1 MREHTTP
8 IRASHVNQGTSIP
21 RSQLRSSET
30 SGRVFRHPKLHVS
43 EERGE
48 ATAYG
53 GLSLAAA
60 LVGRLGVERALDRA
74 LDLLQSHRPFTESDH
89 VLTHVY
95 NLFVGGTCIEDIGHL
110 QASEPVR
117 RMLGAV
123 RIPDPTTAGD
133 FLRRF
138 DPESLGALDGAIDVG
153 QEGVWRRRYGRKK
166 VDRAIVDL
174 DSHVHPV
181 YGDQKE
187 GADFSYKG
195 PLAYHPLVISLA
207 ETQECLRL
215 INRPGNTP
223 SAEGAEAH
231 LEELFPWLLR
241 RFRKVVVRG
250 DAAFCNQKIF
260 DACEAHGQYFAV
272 VSPAQRNF
280 EALADALPESAWK
293 PYRGPGGRAR
303 SAPRPS
309 RRRRRRPNLRR
320 RLARQRGK
328 HDLKLERQWVAEI
341 PYQPERSKRTFRLV
355 IRRQRIEEH
364 HQGELFELWRYRYV
378 MTNLPRSTS
387 TQEAVDLTYQRCDQE
402 NVIEQLQHGI
412 AGMRMPTGGLL
423 SNAAF
428 LTCARLAHNLKA
440 WLAQLA
446 LPRETMRWEWKRFRH
461 AFVYVA
467 ARVLRQSRQI
477 HVRIAASH
485 RTAPTIV
492 QAHARLQN

>member
-1 MREHTTP
+1 
-8 IRASHVNQGTSIP
+8 
-21 RSQLRSSET
+21 
-30 SGRVFRHPKLHVS
+30 VS

-53 GLSLAAA
+53 GLSLATA
-60 LVGRLGVERALDRA
+60 LVRSLGVPGALDDA
-74 LDLLQSHRPFTESDH
+74 LSLLQSHRPFTESDH

-95 NLFVGGTCIEDIGHL
+95 NLFLGGTCIEDIGHL
-110 QASEPVR
+110 QGSEPVR

-138 DPESLGALDGAIDVG
+138 DEASLGALDAAIDQG
-153 QEGVWRRRYGRKK
+153 QEAVWRRRYGRKK

-223 SAEGAEAH
+223 SAEGAETH
-231 LEELFPWLLR
+231 LAALFPLLLR
-241 RFRKVVVRG
+241 RFRHVVVRG
-250 DAAFCNQKIF
+250 DAAFCNQKVF
-260 DACEAHGQYFAV
+260 DACEAHGQCFAV
-272 VSPAQRNF
+272 VSPAQQNF
-280 EALADALPESAWK
+280 EALAEALPESAWK
-293 PYRGPGGRAR
+293 PYRGPGERAQR
-303 SAPRPS
+303 VQPPA
-309 RRRRRRPNLRR
+309 RRRKRQPNRRR
-320 RLARQRGK
+320 RLARARGK
-328 HDLKLERQWVAEI
+328 HDLRLERQWVAEI
-341 PYQPERSKRTFRLV
+341 PYRPQRSATTYRLV

-387 TQEAVDLTYQRCDQE
+387 SQEAVDLTYQRCDQE

-428 LTCARLAHNLKA
+428 LTCARLGHNLKA
-440 WLAQLA
+440 WLGQLA

-477 HVRIAASH
+477 HVRIAMSH
-485 RTAPTIV
+485 RTAPTIL
-492 QAHARLQN
+492 QAHARLQG

>member
-1 MREHTTP
+1 MKEHTARL
-8 IRASHVNQGTSIP
+8 RASHVNQGTSIP
-21 RSQLRSSET
+21 RSQLRSPRT
-30 SGRVFRHPKLHVS
+30 SGPVFRHPKLQVS

-53 GLSLAAA
+53 GLSLAAT
-60 LVGRLGVERALDRA
+60 LVRSLGVNRVLDEALS
-74 LDLLQSHRPFTESDH
+74 LLQSHRPFTESDH

-110 QASEPVR
+110 QGSEPVR

-138 DPESLGALDGAIDVG
+138 DAPSLGALDRAIDAG
-153 QEGVWRRRYGRKK
+153 QEAVWRRRYGRKK
-166 VDRAIVDL
+166 ADQAIVDL

-223 SAEGAEAH
+223 SAEGAEMH
-231 LEELFPWLLR
+231 LAELFPLLLC
-241 RFRKVVVRG
+241 RFRQVVVRG
-250 DAAFCNQKIF
+250 DSAFCNQKVF
-260 DACEAHGQYFAV
+260 DACEAQGQCFAV

-280 EALADALPESAWK
+280 EALAEALPESAWK
-293 PYRGPGGRAR
+293 PYRGPGERVRRAP
-303 SAPRPS
+303 SPS
-309 RRRRRRPNLRR
+309 RRRKRRRNLRR
-320 RLARQRGK
+320 RLVRQRGK
-328 HDLKLERQWVAEI
+328 YDLKLERQWIAEI
-341 PYQPERSKRTFRLV
+341 PYRPQRSATTYRLV

-378 MTNLPRSTS
+378 LTNLPRSTS

-412 AGMRMPTGGLL
+412 AGMRMPTGELL

-477 HVRIAASH
+477 HVRFATSH
-485 RTAPTIV
+485 RMAPTILL
-492 QAHARLQN
+492 AHARLQT

>member
-1 MREHTTP
+1 M
-8 IRASHVNQGTSIP
+8 
-21 RSQLRSSET
+21 
-30 SGRVFRHPKLHVS
+30 FRHPKLHLS
-43 EERGE
+43 ADRGE
-48 ATAYG
+48 STAYG
-53 GLSLAAA
+53 GLLLAAA
-60 LVGRLGVERALDRA
+60 LVRNLGIPRVLDEA
-74 LDLLQSHRPFTESDH
+74 LDLLRSHRPFTESDH

-95 NLFVGGTCIEDIGHL
+95 NLFVGGTCIEDIASL
-110 QASEPVR
+110 QGSEPVR

-138 DPESLGALDGAIDVG
+138 DATSLHALDAAIDRG
-153 QEGVWRRRYGRKK
+153 QEAVWRRRDGRKK
-166 VDRAIVDL
+166 AERALVDL

-223 SAEGAEAH
+223 SAEGAEEH
-231 LEELFPWLLR
+231 LDELFPMLLR
-241 RFRKVVVRG
+241 RFRQVVVRG
-250 DAAFCNQKIF
+250 DSAFCNQKVF
-260 DACEAHGQYFAV
+260 DTCEAHGQSFAV
-272 VSPAQRNF
+272 VSPVQTNF
-280 EALADALPESAWK
+280 EALADALAESAWK
-293 PYRGPGGRAR
+293 PYRGPGERAHHT
-303 SAPRPS
+303 PPPGQ
-309 RRRRRRPNLRR
+309 RRKRRPNLRR

-328 HDLKLERQWVAEI
+328 HDLRLERQWVAEI
-341 PYQPERSKRTFRLV
+341 AYRPQRSATTYRLV
-355 IRRQRIEEH
+355 IRRQRVEEH
-364 HQGELFELWRYRYV
+364 HQGQLFELWRYRYV
-378 MTNLPRSTS
+378 MTNLPPSTS
-387 TQEAVDLTYQRCDQE
+387 TREVVDLTYQRCDQE

-446 LPRETMRWEWKRFRH
+446 LPLETMRWEWKRFRH

-467 ARVLRQSRQI
+467 ARVLRKSRQI
-477 HVRIAASH
+477 HVQIATSH
-485 RTAPTIV
+485 RTAQTIL
-492 QAHARLQN
+492 QAHARLQI

>member
-1 MREHTTP
+1 MKEHTTP
-8 IRASHVNQGTSIP
+8 VRASHVNQGTSIP
-21 RSQLRSSET
+21 RSQLRFPKT
-30 SGRVFRHPKLHVS
+30 SGPVLRHPKLHVS

-53 GLSLAAA
+53 GLSLAAT
-60 LVGRLGVERALDRA
+60 LVRSLGVQRALNEA
-74 LDLLQSHRPFTESDH
+74 LSLLQSHRPFTESDH

-95 NLFVGGTCIEDIGHL
+95 NLFVGGTCLEDIGHL
-110 QASEPVR
+110 QASEPIR

-138 DPESLGALDGAIDVG
+138 DEQSLGALDGAIDAG
-153 QEGVWRRRYGRKK
+153 QEAVWRRRYGRKK
-166 VDRAIVDL
+166 ADRAIVDL

-181 YGDQKE
+181 YGDQKQ

-223 SAEGAEAH
+223 SAEGAEKH
-231 LEELFPWLLR
+231 LDELFPMLLR
-241 RFRKVVVRG
+241 RFRHVVVRG
-250 DAAFCNQKIF
+250 DSAFCNQKVF
-260 DACEAHGQYFAV
+260 DTCESHGQCFAV
-272 VSPAQRNF
+272 VSPTQQNF

-293 PYRGPGGRAR
+293 PYRGPGERAHR
-303 SAPRPS
+303 TPPLAQ
-309 RRRRRRPNLRR
+309 RRKRRPNLRR

-328 HDLKLERQWVAEI
+328 YDLRLERQWVAEI
-341 PYQPERSKRTFRLV
+341 PYRPQRSQTTYRLV

-364 HQGELFELWRYRYV
+364 HQGQLFELWRYRYV
-378 MTNLPRSTS
+378 MTNLPPSTS
-387 TQEAVDLTYQRCDQE
+387 TREAVDLTYQRCDQE

-412 AGMRMPTGGLL
+412 SGMRMPTGGLI
-423 SNAAF
+423 SNAAY

-477 HVRIAASH
+477 HVRLAMTH
-485 RTAPTIV
+485 RMAPTILL
-492 QAHARLQN
+492 AHARLQR

>member
-21 RSQLRSSET
+21 RSQLRSPKT
-30 SGRVFRHPKLHVS
+30 SGRVFRQPKLHVS

-60 LVGRLGVERALDRA
+60 LVGRLGVDRALEQA

-117 RMLGAV
+117 RMLGAA

-138 DPESLGALDGAIDVG
+138 EAESLRALDGAIDVV
-153 QEGVWRRRYGRKK
+153 QENVWRRRYGRKK
-166 VDRAIVDL
+166 ADRAIVDL

-223 SAEGAEAH
+223 SAEGAETH
-231 LEELFPWLLR
+231 LAELFPLLLR
-241 RFRKVVVRG
+241 RFRQVVVRG
-250 DAAFCNQKIF
+250 DSAFCKQAIF
-260 DACEAHGQYFAV
+260 DACQAHGQFFAV
-272 VSPAQRNF
+272 VSPAQQNF
-280 EALADALPESAWK
+280 EALAESLPEAAWK
-293 PYRGPGGRAR
+293 PYRGPGQRAQR
-303 SAPRPS
+303 AQRPS

-328 HDLKLERQWVAEI
+328 HDLKLERQWIAEV
-341 PYQPERSKRTFRLV
+341 PYQPTRSGQTYRLV

-378 MTNLPRSTS
+378 MTNLPPSTS

-492 QAHARLQN
+492 QAHARLQI

>member
-1 MREHTTP
+1 M
-8 IRASHVNQGTSIP
+8 
-21 RSQLRSSET
+21 
-30 SGRVFRHPKLHVS
+30 FRHPKLQVS

-48 ATAYG
+48 ATAHG
-53 GLSLAAA
+53 GLSLATAVLRSLGMPQILDEA
-60 LVGRLGVERALDRA
+60 LS
-74 LDLLQSHRPFTESDH
+74 LLRSHRPFTESDH

-110 QASEPVR
+110 QGSEPVR
-117 RMLGAV
+117 RLLGAV

-138 DPESLGALDGAIDVG
+138 DEGSLRALDGAIDKG
-153 QEGVWRRRYGRKK
+153 QEGVWRRRYGRRK
-166 VDRAIVDL
+166 VDRALVDL

-195 PLAYHPLVISLA
+195 SLAYHPLVISLA

-223 SAEGAEAH
+223 SAEGAETH
-231 LEELFPWLLR
+231 LAELFPLLLR
-241 RFRKVVVRG
+241 RFRQVVIRG

-260 DACEAHGQYFAV
+260 DICDAHGQCFAV

-280 EALADALPESAWK
+280 EALAEDLPESAWK
-293 PYRGPGGRAR
+293 PYRGPAERGRCA
-303 SAPRPS
+303 SPPAK
-309 RRRRRRPNLRR
+309 RRKRRPNLRR
-320 RLARQRGK
+320 RLARRRGK
-328 HDLKLERQWVAEI
+328 DDLKLERQWVAEI
-341 PYQPERSKRTFRLV
+341 PYRPERSRNTYRLV

-387 TQEAVDLTYQRCDQE
+387 TREVVDLTYRRCDQE
-402 NVIEQLQHGI
+402 NVIEQLQHGV

-461 AFVYVA
+461 AFVYVS
-467 ARVLRQSRQI
+467 ARILRQSRQI
-477 HVRIAASH
+477 HVQIAASH
-485 RTAPTIV
+485 RTAPMIV
-492 QAHARLQN
+492 RAHAQLQG

>member
-1 MREHTTP
+1 M
-8 IRASHVNQGTSIP
+8 
-21 RSQLRSSET
+21 
-30 SGRVFRHPKLHVS
+30 FRHPHLHVS

-53 GLSLAAA
+53 GLSLASA
-60 LVGRLGVERALDRA
+60 VVRSLGVPRALDEA
-74 LDLLQSHRPFTESDH
+74 LSLLRSHRPFTESDH

-95 NLFVGGTCIEDIGHL
+95 NLFIGGTCIEDIGHL

-117 RMLGAV
+117 RMLGAA

-138 DPESLGALDGAIDVG
+138 DAESLRALDGAIDAA
-153 QEGVWRRRYGRKK
+153 QENVWRRRYGRKQA
-166 VDRAIVDL
+166 DRAIVDL

-223 SAEGAEAH
+223 SAEGVESH
-231 LEELFPWLLR
+231 LTELFPLLLR
-241 RFRKVVVRG
+241 RFRQVVVRG
-250 DAAFCNQKIF
+250 DSAFCKQALF
-260 DACEAHGQYFAV
+260 EVCEAHGQYFAV
-272 VSPAQRNF
+272 VSPIQTNF

-293 PYRGPGGRAR
+293 PYRGPGERAHR
-303 SAPRPS
+303 TPPPAQ
-309 RRRRRRPNLRR
+309 RRKRRPNLRR
-320 RLARQRGK
+320 RLARARGK
-328 HDLKLERQWVAEI
+328 HDLRLERQWVAEI
-341 PYQPERSKRTFRLV
+341 PYRPQRSGTTYRLV

-364 HQGELFELWRYRYV
+364 HQGHLFELWRYRYG
-378 MTNLPRSTS
+378 MTNLPPSTS
-387 TQEAVDLTYQRCDQE
+387 TREVVDLTYQRCDQE

-412 AGMRMPTGGLL
+412 AGMRMPTGGLI
-423 SNAAF
+423 SNAAY

-477 HVRIAASH
+477 HVQIASSH
-485 RTAPTIV
+485 RTAATLV
-492 QAHARLQN
+492 QAHVRLQT

>member
-1 MREHTTP
+1 M
-8 IRASHVNQGTSIP
+8 
-21 RSQLRSSET
+21 
-30 SGRVFRHPKLHVS
+30 FRHPTLQVS

-53 GLSLAAA
+53 GLSLAIA
-60 LVGRLGVERALDRA
+60 LMRSLGVPRALDQSLR
-74 LDLLQSHRPFTESDH
+74 LLQSHRPFAESDH

-110 QASEPVR
+110 QGSEPIR

-138 DPESLGALDGAIDVG
+138 DAASLEALDRAIDVG
-153 QEGVWRRRYGRKK
+153 QEAVWRRRHGRKK

-174 DSHVHPV
+174 DSHVHAV
-181 YGDQKE
+181 YGDQKQ
-187 GADFSYKG
+187 GADFSYQG
-195 PLAYHPLVISLA
+195 SLAYHPLVITLA
-207 ETQECLRL
+207 DTQECLRL

-223 SAEGAEAH
+223 SADGVETQLA
-231 LEELFPWLLR
+231 ELFPLLLR
-241 RFRKVVVRG
+241 RFRQVVVRG
-250 DAAFCNQKIF
+250 DSAFCKQALF
-260 DACEAHGQYFAV
+260 DACEAQGQCFV
-272 VSPAQRNF
+272 VASRAQPNF
-280 EALADALPESAWK
+280 EALAEALPESAWK
-293 PYRGPGGRAR
+293 PYRGPRERADR
-303 SAPRPS
+303 AQPPAQ
-309 RRRRRRPNLRR
+309 RRKRRPNLRR

-328 HDLKLERQWVAEI
+328 HDLRLERQWVAEI
-341 PYQPERSKRTFRLV
+341 PYRPHPSQTTYRLV

-364 HQGELFELWRYRYV
+364 QQGELFELWRYRYV
-378 MTNLPRSTS
+378 LTNLPSTTS

-461 AFVYVA
+461 AFVYVS
-467 ARVLRQSRQI
+467 ARILRRSRQI
-477 HVRIAASH
+477 HVQLAASH
-485 RTAPTIV
+485 RTTPLLL
-492 QAHARLQN
+492 QAHVRLNT

>member
-1 MREHTTP
+1 MKEHTP
-8 IRASHVNQGTSIP
+8 PVRASHVNQGTSIARAELGSP
-21 RSQLRSSET
+21 AT
-30 SGRVFRHPKLHVS
+30 AGRVFRHPKLQVF

-53 GLSLAAA
+53 GLALAAT
-60 LVGRLGVERALDRA
+60 LVRSLGLHRELDRA

-95 NLFVGGTCIEDIGHL
+95 NLFVGGSCIEDIAHL
-110 QASEPVR
+110 QGSEPVR
-117 RMLGAV
+117 RMLGAA

-138 DPESLGALDGAIDVG
+138 DAEALGALDRAIDRG
-153 QEGVWRRRYGRKK
+153 QEMVWKRRYGRRKATQ
-166 VDRAIVDL
+166 AIVDL

-195 PLAYHPLVISLA
+195 SLAYHPLVISLA

-215 INRPGNTP
+215 INRPGNTA
-223 SAEGAEAH
+223 SAEGAERH
-231 LEELFPWLLR
+231 LAELFPMLLR
-241 RFRKVVVRG
+241 RFRQVVVRG
-250 DAAFCNQKIF
+250 DSAFCSQKIF
-260 DACEAHGQYFAV
+260 DACEAHGQCFAV
-272 VSPAQRNF
+272 VSPAQKNF
-280 EALADALPESAWK
+280 EALAEALPEAAWK
-293 PYRGPGGRAR
+293 PYRARGERAR
-303 SAPRPS
+303 RASSPA
-309 RRRRRRPNLRR
+309 RRRKRRPNLRR
-320 RLARQRGK
+320 RLARARGK
-328 HDLKLERQWVAEI
+328 HDLRLERQWVAEI
-341 PYQPERSKRTFRLV
+341 PYRPERSRSTYRL
-355 IRRQRIEEH
+355 ILRRQRIEEYL
-364 HQGELFELWRYRYV
+364 QGELFELWRYRYV
-378 MTNLPRSTS
+378 LTNLPPSTS
-387 TQEAVDLTYQRCDQE
+387 ARDVIDLTYQRCDQE

-428 LTCARLAHNLKA
+428 LTCARFAHNLKA

-461 AFVYVA
+461 AFVYIA

-477 HVRIAASH
+477 QVRLARSH
-485 RTAPTIV
+485 PMAPTILL
-492 QAHARLQN
+492 AHARLQS

>member
-1 MREHTTP
+1 VKEHTTP
-8 IRASHVNQGTSIP
+8 LRASHVNQGTSIA
-21 RSQLRSSET
+21 RSQLRSPKT

-53 GLSLAAA
+53 GLSLAVA
-60 LVGRLGVERALDRA
+60 LVRRLGVERALDRA

-110 QASEPVR
+110 QASEPIR
-117 RMLGAV
+117 RMRGAG

-166 VDRAIVDL
+166 ADRAIVDL
-174 DSHVHPV
+174 DSHVRPV

-223 SAEGAEAH
+223 SAEGAEVH
-231 LEELFPWLLR
+231 LAQLFPWLLR
-241 RFRKVVVRG
+241 RFRQVVVRG

-272 VSPAQRNF
+272 VSAAQRNF
-280 EALADALPESAWK
+280 EALAEALPESAWK
-293 PYRGPGGRAR
+293 PYRGPGE
-303 SAPRPS
+303 
-309 RRRRRRPNLRR
+309 RRRRAQRPRRRRKRRPNLRR

-341 PYQPERSKRTFRLV
+341 PYQPERSNRTFRLV
-355 IRRQRIEEH
+355 IRRQRIEQH

-378 MTNLPRSTS
+378 MTNLPPSTS
-387 TQEAVDLTYQRCDQE
+387 TRGVVDLTYQRCDQE
-402 NVIEQLQHGI
+402 NIIEQLQHGI

-446 LPRETMRWEWKRFRH
+446 LPREAMRWEWKRFRH

-492 QAHARLQN
+492 QAHAGLQT

>member
-1 MREHTTP
+1 
-8 IRASHVNQGTSIP
+8 
-21 RSQLRSSET
+21 
-30 SGRVFRHPKLHVS
+30 VFRHPKLHVT

-53 GLSLAAA
+53 GLSLAAT
-60 LVGRLGVERALDRA
+60 LVRSLGVDRA
-74 LDLLQSHRPFTESDH
+74 LDEALSLLHAYRPFTESDH

-110 QASEPVR
+110 QGSEPVR

-138 DPESLGALDGAIDVG
+138 DAASLGALDGAIDAG
-153 QEGVWRRRYGRKK
+153 QEAVWRRRYGRKK
-166 VDRAIVDL
+166 ADRAIVDL

-195 PLAYHPLVISLA
+195 PLAYHPLVITLA

-215 INRPGNTP
+215 INRPGNAP
-223 SAEGAEAH
+223 SAESAETH
-231 LEELFPWLLR
+231 LAELFPLLLR
-241 RFRKVVVRG
+241 RFRQVIVRG
-250 DAAFCNQKIF
+250 DAAFCSQKIF
-260 DACEAHGQYFAV
+260 DVCDAHGQFFAV
-272 VSPAQRNF
+272 VSAAQQNF
-280 EALADALPESAWK
+280 EALAEALPESAWK
-293 PYRGPGGRAR
+293 PYRGPGERAR
-303 SAPRPS
+303 RAQPAS
-309 RRRRRRPNLRR
+309 RRRKRRPNLRR
-320 RLARQRGK
+320 RLARRRGK
-328 HDLKLERQWVAEI
+328 RDLKLERQWVAEI
-341 PYQPERSKRTFRLV
+341 PYQPTRSERTYRLV

-378 MTNLPRSTS
+378 MTNLPRSVS

-428 LTCARLAHNLKA
+428 LNCARLAHNLKA

-467 ARVLRQSRQI
+467 ARILRQSRQI
-477 HVRIAASH
+477 HVRIATSH
-485 RTAPTIV
+485 RTAPTIL
-492 QAHARLQN
+492 QAHARLQS

>member
-1 MREHTTP
+1 LH
-8 IRASHVNQGTSIP
+8 RAIDD
-21 RSQLRSSET
+21 
-30 SGRVFRHPKLHVS
+30 
-43 EERGE
+43 
-48 ATAYG
+48 
-53 GLSLAAA
+53 A
-60 LVGRLGVERALDRA
+60 LE
-74 LDLLQSHRPFTESDH
+74 LLQSHRPFTESDH

-110 QASEPVR
+110 QGSEPVR

-123 RIPDPTTAGD
+123 RLPDPTTAGD

-138 DPESLGALDGAIDVG
+138 DAASLGALDAAIDEG
-153 QEGVWRRRYGRKK
+153 QEAVWRRRYGRKK
-166 VDRAIVDL
+166 ADRAIVDL

-223 SAEGAEAH
+223 SAEGAEKH
-231 LEELFPWLLR
+231 LAELFPMLLH
-241 RFRKVVVRG
+241 RFRQVVVRG
-250 DAAFCNQKIF
+250 DSAFCNQKVF
-260 DACEAHGQYFAV
+260 DACEAHGQCFAV
-272 VSPAQRNF
+272 VSPAQQNF
-280 EALADALPESAWK
+280 EALAETLPASAWQ
-293 PYRGPGGRAR
+293 PYRARGERAR
-303 SAPRPS
+303 RAQPPS
-309 RRRRRRPNLRR
+309 RRRKRRPNLRR
-320 RLARQRGK
+320 RVARQRGK
-328 HDLKLERQWVAEI
+328 HDLKLERQWIAEI
-341 PYQPERSKRTFRLV
+341 PYRPERSRQTYRLV

-364 HQGELFELWRYRYV
+364 YQGELFELWRYRYV
-378 MTNLPRSTS
+378 MTNLPPSTS

-467 ARVLRQSRQI
+467 ARVLFQSRQI
-477 HVRIAASH
+477 HVRITSSH
-485 RTAPTIV
+485 RTAATLV
-492 QAHARLQN
+492 QAHVRLQT

>member
-1 MREHTTP
+1 MKEHTTP
-8 IRASHVNQGTSIP
+8 IRASHVNQGTSVS
-21 RSQLRSSET
+21 RSQLPSPRT

-60 LVGRLGVERALDRA
+60 LVRRLGIDRA
-74 LDLLQSHRPFTESDH
+74 LDQALDLLHSHRPFTESDH

-110 QASEPVR
+110 QASDPVR

-138 DPESLGALDGAIDVG
+138 EAESLRALDGAIDVG

-166 VDRAIVDL
+166 VGRAIVDL

-181 YGDQKE
+181 YGDQKQ

-223 SAEGAEAH
+223 SAEGAEAQ

-241 RFRKVVVRG
+241 RFRQVVVRG

-260 DACEAHGQYFAV
+260 DVCEAHGQYFAV
-272 VSPAQRNF
+272 VSPAQLNF
-280 EALADALPESAWK
+280 EALADAVPESAWK
-293 PYRGPGGRAR
+293 PYRSPGERAR
-303 SAPRPS
+303 SAQRPS
-309 RRRRRRPNLRR
+309 RCRRRRPNLRR

-328 HDLKLERQWVAEI
+328 RDLKLERQWVAEI
-341 PYQPERSKRTFRLV
+341 PYRPERSRQTYRLV

-364 HQGELFELWRYRYV
+364 QQGELFELWRYRYV
-378 MTNLPRSTS
+378 MTNLPPSTS
-387 TQEAVDLTYQRCDQE
+387 TRGVVDLTYQRCDQE
-402 NVIEQLQHGI
+402 NIIEQLQHGI
-412 AGMRMPTGGLL
+412 AGMRMPTGELL

-428 LTCARLAHNLKA
+428 LTSARLAHNLKA
-440 WLAQLA
+440 WLAQLV

-485 RTAPTIV
+485 RSAPTIV
-492 QAHARLQN
+492 QAHARLQI

>member
-1 MREHTTP
+1 MKEHTTP
-8 IRASHVNQGTSIP
+8 VRASHVNQGTSIP
-21 RSQLRSSET
+21 RSELRSPET
-30 SGRVFRHPKLHVS
+30 SGRVFRHPRLHVS

-53 GLSLAAA
+53 GLSLAVA
-60 LVGRLGVERALDRA
+60 VVRQLGVDRA
-74 LDLLQSHRPFTESDH
+74 LDQALNLLRSHRPFRESDH

-138 DPESLGALDGAIDVG
+138 DAESVGALDGAIDVG
-153 QEGVWRRRYGRKK
+153 QEGVWRRRYGRRKASR
-166 VDRAIVDL
+166 VIVDL
-174 DSHVHPV
+174 DSHVRPV

-187 GADFSYKG
+187 GADFSYQG
-195 PLAYHPLVISLA
+195 SLAYHPLVISLA

-231 LEELFPWLLR
+231 LEQLFPWLLR
-241 RFRKVVVRG
+241 RFRQVVVRG

-260 DACEAHGQYFAV
+260 DVCEAHGQCFAV

-280 EALADALPESAWK
+280 EALAEALPESTWK
-293 PYRGPGGRAR
+293 PYRGPGQ
-303 SAPRPS
+303 
-309 RRRRRRPNLRR
+309 RRRRAQRPQRWRKRRPNLRR

-341 PYQPERSKRTFRLV
+341 PYRPERSRRTFRLV

-378 MTNLPRSTS
+378 MTNLPSSTS
-387 TQEAVDLTYQRCDQE
+387 ARGVVDLTYQRCDQE
-402 NVIEQLQHGI
+402 NVIEQLQHGV

-461 AFVYVA
+461 GFVYVA
-467 ARVLRQSRQI
+467 ARVIRQSRQI

-492 QAHARLQN
+492 QAHARLQL

>member
-53 GLSLAAA
+53 GLSLAVA
-60 LVGRLGVERALDRA
+60 VVRQLGVERALGQA

-117 RMLGAV
+117 RMLGAA

-138 DPESLGALDGAIDVG
+138 DPDSLCALDGAIDAG

-166 VDRAIVDL
+166 ADRAIVDL

-260 DACEAHGQYFAV
+260 DACEAHGQSFAV
-272 VSPAQRNF
+272 VSPAQSNF

-293 PYRGPGGRAR
+293 PYRGPGQRAR
-303 SAPRPS
+303 SAS
-309 RRRRRRPNLRR
+309 RRSRLRRRRPNLRR

-328 HDLKLERQWVAEI
+328 HDLKLERQWIAEI
-341 PYQPERSKRTFRLV
+341 PYQPQRSSRTFRLV

-364 HQGELFELWRYRYV
+364 HQGELFELWRYLYV

-412 AGMRMPTGGLL
+412 AGMRMPTGELL

-440 WLAQLA
+440 WLAQLV

-492 QAHARLQN
+492 QAHARLQT

>member
-1 MREHTTP
+1 
-8 IRASHVNQGTSIP
+8 
-21 RSQLRSSET
+21 
-30 SGRVFRHPKLHVS
+30 VS

-60 LVGRLGVERALDRA
+60 LVRGLGVPRALDEE
-74 LDLLQSHRPFTESDH
+74 LDLLRSHRPFTESDH

-95 NLFVGGTCIEDIGHL
+95 NLFLGGTCIEDIGHL
-110 QASEPVR
+110 QGSEPVR

-138 DPESLGALDGAIDVG
+138 DAGALGALDRAIDRG
-153 QEGVWRRRYGRKK
+153 QAAVWKRRYGRKK

-187 GADFSYKG
+187 GADFSYQG
-195 PLAYHPLVISLA
+195 CLAYHPLVISLA
-207 ETQECLRL
+207 RTQECLRL
-215 INRPGNTP
+215 INRPGNAP
-223 SAEGAEAH
+223 SAEGAEGQ
-231 LEELFPWLLR
+231 LEELLPLLLR
-241 RFRKVVVRG
+241 RFREVVVRG
-250 DAAFCNQKIF
+250 DAAFCSQKIF
-260 DACEAHGQYFAV
+260 EVCEAHGQFFAI

-293 PYRGPGGRAR
+293 PYRGPGERAR
-303 SAPRPS
+303 QTRAAT
-309 RRRRRRPNLRR
+309 RRRKRRPNLRR
-320 RLARQRGK
+320 RRARQRGK
-328 HDLKLERQWVAEI
+328 RDLKLERQWVAEL
-341 PYQPERSKRTFRLV
+341 PYRPERSKKTYRLI

-364 HQGELFELWRYRYV
+364 HQGELFELWRYRY
-378 MTNLPRSTS
+378 MLTNLPPSTS

-402 NVIEQLQHGI
+402 NLIEQLQHGV
-412 AGMRMPTGGLL
+412 AGMRLPTGGLL

-428 LTCARLAHNLKA
+428 LSCARLAHNLKA

-461 AFVYVA
+461 AFVYVS
-467 ARVLRQSRQI
+467 ARVLRQARQI

-492 QAHARLQN
+492 QACARLQS

>member
-1 MREHTTP
+1 VKEHTP
-8 IRASHVNQGTSIP
+8 PVRASHVNQGTSVTRAELGSP
-21 RSQLRSSET
+21 AT
-30 SGRVFRHPKLHVS
+30 VGRVFRHPKLHVS
-43 EERGE
+43 PERGE

-53 GLSLAAA
+53 GLALAVA
-60 LVGRLGVERALDRA
+60 LVRSLGVHRELDRA

-95 NLFVGGTCIEDIGHL
+95 NLFVGGSCIEDIAYL
-110 QASEPVR
+110 QGSEPVR
-117 RMLGAV
+117 RMLGAA

-138 DPESLGALDGAIDVG
+138 DAEALEVLDRAIDRG
-153 QEGVWRRRYGRKK
+153 QEVVWRRRYGRKK
-166 VDRAIVDL
+166 AAQAIVDL

-187 GADFSYKG
+187 GADFSYQG
-195 PLAYHPLVISLA
+195 SLSYHPLVISLA

-223 SAEGAEAH
+223 SAEGAERH
-231 LEELFPWLLR
+231 LAELFPTLLR
-241 RFRKVVVRG
+241 RFRRVVVRG
-250 DAAFCNQKIF
+250 DSAFCSQKIF
-260 DACEAHGQYFAV
+260 DTCEAHGQRFAV
-272 VSPAQRNF
+272 VSPAQKNF
-280 EALADALPESAWK
+280 EALAEALPEAAWK
-293 PYRGPGGRAR
+293 PYRAR
-303 SAPRPS
+303 GERVRRTSPPA
-309 RRRRRRPNLRR
+309 RRRKRRPNLRR
-320 RLARQRGK
+320 RLARARGK
-328 HDLKLERQWVAEI
+328 HDLRLERQWVAEV
-341 PYQPERSKRTFRLV
+341 PYRPERSRSTYRLV

-364 HQGELFELWRYRYV
+364 LQGELFELWRYRYV
-378 MTNLPRSTS
+378 LTNLPPSTS
-387 TQEAVDLTYQRCDQE
+387 AREVIDLTYQRCDQE

-477 HVRIAASH
+477 QVRLARSH
-485 RTAPTIV
+485 RMTPAILL
-492 QAHARLQN
+492 AHARLQS